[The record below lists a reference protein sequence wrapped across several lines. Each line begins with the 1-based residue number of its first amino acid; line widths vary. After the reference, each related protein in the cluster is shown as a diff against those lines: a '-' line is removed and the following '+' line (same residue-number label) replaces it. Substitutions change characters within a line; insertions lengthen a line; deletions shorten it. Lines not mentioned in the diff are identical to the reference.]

1 MSQIKQEYAGV
12 GDYLKVKVF
21 GLNTQ
26 PGPDGKR
33 VAIDEAFTER
43 RVVWRVNVSISMVQR
58 HCGAIT
64 ADDS

>member
-1 MSQIKQEYAGV
+1 MRHVTVPQIKQEYAGV

-21 GLNTQ
+21 GLNTK

-43 RVVWRVNVSISMVQR
+43 RVVWRVNVSAHVWHSHSR
-58 HCGAIT
+58 
-64 ADDS
+64 